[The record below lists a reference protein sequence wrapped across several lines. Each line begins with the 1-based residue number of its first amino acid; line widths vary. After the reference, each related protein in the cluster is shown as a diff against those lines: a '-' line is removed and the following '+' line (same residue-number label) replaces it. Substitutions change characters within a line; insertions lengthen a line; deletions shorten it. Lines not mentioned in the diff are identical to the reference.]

1 MEQKKSTVTNVQSNG
16 TWDGQYGL
24 MHKFEVSFEN
34 GDVGEYLSKSENQDK
49 FVVGNETEYQFK
61 DGQFPR
67 VKPISNFQPKAS
79 YSNNNDDT
87 RNEIRFSVA
96 FKAAV
101 ELCAADKIGLEEIM
115 ETTIGF
121 NKFLSNKRD
130 TNLPF

>member
-16 TWDGQYGL
+16 TWEGQYGL
-24 MHKFEVSFEN
+24 MYKFEVSFQN
-34 GDVGEYLSKSENQDK
+34 GDIGEYLSKSENQDK

-61 DGQFPR
+61 DGQFTR

-96 FKAAV
+96 FKGAIDLAS
-101 ELCAADKIGLEEIM
+101 AGQIGIEDIKA
-115 ETTIGF
+115 TTIGF
-121 NKFLSNKRD
+121 DEFLKEKKDGS
-130 TNLPF
+130 LPF

>member
-16 TWDGQYGL
+16 TWEGQYGL
-24 MHKFEVSFEN
+24 MYKFEVSFEN
-34 GDVGEYLSKSENQDK
+34 KDIGEYLSKSESQDK
-49 FVVGNETEYQFK
+49 FIVGNETEYQFK

-96 FKAAV
+96 FKGAIDLAS
-101 ELCAADKIGLEEIM
+101 AGQIGIEDIKA
-115 ETTIGF
+115 TTIGF
-121 NKFLSNKRD
+121 NEFLKEKKDGS
-130 TNLPF
+130 LPF